1 MYAIIMAI
9 VVTILIIVIGIK
21 LDNPDNIPL
30 KNRIRNIKKYTA
42 TIIIF
47 AFTSI
52 VVFLF
57 IYNLDFFKK
66 IILEDQSDIYDT
78 MILIVLSMAISLNI
92 DGVFVAIIQN
102 LYEKIV
108 IDKYEKKYENYDYK
122 YYREIIKETSPAILS
137 YCYNRKINFEDEVIA
152 TILNLQNKRIVEIKN
167 DCINIIGDTNKLKKH
182 EKFILDE
189 INGSNINKYSKKEFI
204 KVLISDMEKEGYIY
218 LEKSNK
224 LNITYI
230 MEYFML
236 WIIFYSLT
244 TIVFYYEKIQLGPF
258 MFLAYFLTFVSVPIY
273 KKIQAKINPIL
284 RKDKALELSGKL
296 KGLKNYINDY
306 SMIKDYGVENINLYD
321 EYVIYAVIFNIRGK
335 LNTECKKIYD
345 NIKIISINKEQ

>member
-167 DCINIIGDTNKLKKH
+167 DCINIIGDTNKLKK
-182 EKFILDE
+182 I
-189 INGSNINKYSKKEFI
+189 IKK
-204 KVLISDMEKEGYIY
+204 
-218 LEKSNK
+218 
-224 LNITYI
+224 
-230 MEYFML
+230 
-236 WIIFYSLT
+236 
-244 TIVFYYEKIQLGPF
+244 
-258 MFLAYFLTFVSVPIY
+258 Y
-273 KKIQAKINPIL
+273 KK
-284 RKDKALELSGKL
+284 
-296 KGLKNYINDY
+296 
-306 SMIKDYGVENINLYD
+306 
-321 EYVIYAVIFNIRGK
+321 
-335 LNTECKKIYD
+335 
-345 NIKIISINKEQ
+345 NK